1 MLDELKQDAE
11 ERMQKAVD
19 SVNKAFARI
28 RTGRAHP
35 SILDDVQVDYYG
47 METPLKQVANVSA
60 EDARTLAVS
69 PYEKNLA
76 PKIEK
81 AIMKADLGLNPAT
94 TGEVVR
100 VPMPSLTEDNRKEYV
115 RHARNEAE
123 QGRVA
128 VRGVRRDV
136 NNDIKGLL
144 KEKAITEDEEK
155 QSENQ
160 IQKLTD
166 KYVAKIDELL
176 KDKENDLM
184 AI

>member
-35 SILDDVQVDYYG
+35 SILDEVMVDYYG
-47 METPLKQVANVSA
+47 METPLKQVANVSV
-60 EDARTLAVS
+60 EDGRTLAVS
-69 PYEKNLA
+69 PYEKSMS

-81 AIMKADLGLNPAT
+81 GIMKADLGLNPAT

-100 VPMPSLTEDNRKEYV
+100 VPMPTLTEDSRKEYV

-128 VRGVRRDV
+128 VRNVRRDV
-136 NNDIKGLL
+136 NSDIKDLL
-144 KEKAITEDEEK
+144 KSKDITEDEEK
-155 QSENQ
+155 QAENQ

>member
-1 MLDELKQDAE
+1 MLDELKQDTE
-11 ERMQKAVD
+11 QRMHKAVE
-19 SVNKAFARI
+19 SVSKAFARI

-35 SILDDVQVDYYG
+35 SILDDVQVEYYG
-47 METPLKQVANVSA
+47 MDTPLKQLANVSA
-60 EDARTLAVS
+60 EDSRTLAVS
-69 PYEKNLA
+69 PYEKKLA

-100 VPMPSLTEDNRKEYV
+100 VPMPTLTEDTRKEYV

-136 NNDIKGLL
+136 NSDIKELL
-144 KEKAITEDEEK
+144 KEKEITEDEEK
-155 QSENQ
+155 KAENE

-176 KDKENDLM
+176 KEKESDLM